1 MMDSRA
7 FTQGGSTSNDVREVF
22 RFINRHKILIVLPMV
37 LIAGAAWLTAAT
49 MQPRFVAKAVLA
61 LDARKVQV
69 VEHEIVSRL
78 PQENAALRT
87 ELDVIGSGS
96 AAEEV
101 VDRLELSSDA
111 EVLQVARRSSSLW
124 QKITCDAQRELL
136 SRFHWTLE
144 ICPAPASTE
153 RSALSRSLL
162 ADWIVGNLKVSND
175 GRSLTIEVTFTSE
188 SPAVAARIANGIA
201 ETYLDDQVRTK
212 TVSTVKARDWLHEQL
227 ITLRHDLE
235 VSEAAVD
242 NYQRQSG
249 LNVTKGETLPSLSL
263 SEVNAQLV
271 AAHTERA
278 RVEANLQAARE
289 SGSGTSPDINASPMI
304 QQLRRDLDQIESLI
318 AENTA
323 HATHRIDKVDAL
335 EAQAAAVRRQMN
347 QEATRMRTKM
357 LTGLSDEVQA
367 ARQREAELTRTFHEM
382 ETQARDAAHASF
394 QLHQL
399 EREADAN
406 RTMYDTFFNRYKEAM
421 EQEGLA
427 TPDARLIS
435 RADVPDAPISPNKQR
450 FLLFGTVGGLAVG
463 CALAFL
469 RNGFDRRIRHASE
482 VEMVTGIPI
491 FGLLPKVSR
500 WRGVQPQDYPITNPH
515 SRFCA
520 ALSRVNV
527 ALRAPKSADRAQ
539 VIVVTSAQP
548 GDGKT
553 TFCISLAR
561 SLAKSRL
568 RVLVVDA
575 DPYRSQVRSSF
586 GASTFLAS
594 APIVGRSAQLG
605 DIVQTDTKS
614 AAHFIPAPTEEDF
627 QLIIHSGGFEALL
640 DAARNAYD
648 IVIIDTPPVMTSADT
663 AIIGKFAD
671 TRLLVV
677 RWGRTSWD
685 EMTAT
690 IGFLRLC
697 HVGLDGIVI
706 TAAETGSAGYGQLR
720 SYDAAPSENRLIR
733 PPSHRSLSDLG

>member
-1 MMDSRA
+1 MMDSRT
-7 FTQGGSTSNDVREVF
+7 FTQGGSTGNEIRELF

-37 LIAGAAWLTAAT
+37 LIAGAAWLTGST

-61 LDARKVQV
+61 LDVRKVQV

-78 PQENAALRT
+78 PEESAALRT
-87 ELDVIGSGS
+87 ELDVIGSRS

-101 VDRLELSSDA
+101 VDRLALSSDA
-111 EVLQVARRSSSLW
+111 EIQQVAGRSSSVW
-124 QKITCDAQRELL
+124 QKITCEAQGALQ
-136 SRFHWTLE
+136 SWFDWTFE
-144 ICPAPASTE
+144 ICPASASTE
-153 RSALSRSLL
+153 RSALSRSQL

-175 GRSLTIEVTFTSE
+175 GRSLTIEVAFTSE
-188 SPAVAARIANGIA
+188 SPAVAARIANGVA

-212 TVSTVKARDWLHEQL
+212 TVSTVRARDWLHEQL

-235 VSEAAVD
+235 ASEAAVD
-242 NYQRQSG
+242 NYRRQSG
-249 LNVTKGETLPSLSL
+249 LNEAKGETLPSRSL
-263 SEVNAQLV
+263 SEINAQLV
-271 AAHTERA
+271 AARTERA

-289 SGSGTSPDINASPMI
+289 SGSATSPDINASPMI

-323 HATHRIDKVDAL
+323 RGTHRIDKVDAL
-335 EAQAAAVRRQMN
+335 EVQAAAVRRQMN
-347 QEATRMRTKM
+347 QEATRMRTSM
-357 LTGLSDEVQA
+357 LTGLAGEVQA
-367 ARQREAELTRTFHEM
+367 ARQREAQLTRTFHEM
-382 ETQARDAAHASF
+382 ETEARDAAHASF
-394 QLHQL
+394 QLRQL

-406 RTMYDTFFNRYKEAM
+406 RTMYDTFFTRYKEAM

-435 RADVPDAPISPNKQR
+435 RADVPYAPVSPNEQR

-469 RNGFDRRIRHASE
+469 RNGFDRRIRYASE
-482 VEMVTGIPI
+482 VEMVTGIPV

-500 WRGVQPQDYPITNPH
+500 WRGIAPQDYPITNPH
-515 SRFCA
+515 SQFCA
-520 ALSRVNV
+520 ALSRVHV
-527 ALRAPKSADRAQ
+527 ALRAPKSSDRAQ
-539 VIVVTSAQP
+539 VILVTSAQP

-586 GASTFLAS
+586 GASTFPALAPS
-594 APIVGRSAQLG
+594 VSQSVQLV
-605 DIVQTDTKS
+605 DIVQSDTKS

-627 QLIIHSGGFEALL
+627 QVIIHSGAFAALL
-640 DAARNAYD
+640 DEARKAYD
-648 IVIIDTPPVMTSADT
+648 IVIIDTPPVMTSADA

-671 TRLLVV
+671 TRLLLL

-690 IGFLRLC
+690 VGFLRLC
-697 HVGLDGIVI
+697 HVGLNGIVI
-706 TAAETGSAGYGQLR
+706 TGAETGSASYGQLA
-720 SYDAAPSENRLIR
+720 SYDTAPSENKLI
-733 PPSHRSLSDLG
+733 LQ